1 MKPRSKILLIIFVL
15 ALVSL
20 ACNYSLHGPITPEP
34 TIPVTT
40 QAVEDLE
47 QNLNNAADEAA
58 KTGRINL
65 TITENQMT
73 SLLAQQLEQAGV
85 DFLTNPQV
93 TLRDGQIQLTGDV
106 NQDDLSA
113 KVTVILTVSVDAAGR
128 PMLDVVSANIG
139 PLPVPEDLLSE
150 VQTRLNEAFLGQIR
164 SVAPNLFVESI
175 VIEGGSMTITGRT
188 Q

>member
-1 MKPRSKILLIIFVL
+1 MIKPTKILLIIFVL
-15 ALVSL
+15 ALLSL
-20 ACNYSLHGPITPEP
+20 ACNYSLRGPKTPEP

-47 QNLNNAADEAA
+47 ENVKNAADEAA

-65 TITENQMT
+65 TITEYQMT
-73 SLLAQQLEQAGV
+73 SLLAQQLEQAGI

-106 NQDDLSA
+106 NQESLSA
-113 KVTVILTVSVDAAGR
+113 KVTVILAVSVDAAGR
-128 PMLDVVSANIG
+128 PVLDVVSANIG
-139 PLPVPEDLLSE
+139 PLPVPEDLISE
-150 VQTRLNEAFLGQIR
+150 IQTRLNEAFMGQIR
-164 SVAPNLFVESI
+164 SLAPNLFIESI
-175 VIEGGSMTITGRT
+175 VIEGGNMTITGRT